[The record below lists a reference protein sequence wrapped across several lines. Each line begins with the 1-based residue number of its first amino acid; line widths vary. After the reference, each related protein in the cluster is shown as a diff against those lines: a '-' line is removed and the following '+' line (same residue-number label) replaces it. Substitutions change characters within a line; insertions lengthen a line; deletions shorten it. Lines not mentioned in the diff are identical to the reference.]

1 MQSHYYITYWQYCFR
16 CTINPHQ
23 ARDGGGEAVS
33 RDILLYISF
42 IVCWVGLLSLFLK
55 TSFYEP
61 LFFLLFPQISHVQLY
76 VTFIF
81 YSDFSSF
88 YFLKHPVLYNSPVP
102 IVRLYISGKLQ
113 TLIDF
118 SSYANDNMKLH
129 PLSQNSFM
137 TG

>member
-1 MQSHYYITYWQYCFR
+1 ML
-16 CTINPHQ
+16 
-23 ARDGGGEAVS
+23 GGSPVIIFK
-33 RDILLYISF
+33 DIILR
-42 IVCWVGLLSLFLK
+42 
-55 TSFYEP
+55 TS
-61 LFFLLFPQISHVQLY
+61 FFLLFPQISHVQLY

-129 PLSQNSFM
+129 PLSQNSL
-137 TG
+137 